1 MKQFLIKYWFIL
13 LIIAGVVYSCKKME
27 EYPVIPAI
35 EYEDFIKLYNPSQG
49 IFDRGVFKISF
60 TDGDGDI
67 GLTQNDTLPP
77 YEYNLFITYYEIQYG
92 DTVEVVLT
100 KYNHETGQY
109 DTLTFNGRIPILT
122 PQGSNKSIKGEIED
136 TLFIYNYSSDFDTIM
151 YDAYIVDRAL
161 HKSNVVQTPLIIR
174 K

>member
-1 MKQFLIKYWFIL
+1 MKQLLIKYWFIL
-13 LIIAGVVYSCKKME
+13 LIIAGVFYSCKKME

-35 EYEDFIKLYNPSQG
+35 EYENFIKLYNS
-49 IFDRGVFKISF
+49 DRGVFKISF

-77 YEYNLFITYYEIQYG
+77 YEYNLFITYYEIHYG
-92 DTVEVVLT
+92 DTVEVILT

-109 DTLTFNGRIPILT
+109 DTLTFNGRIPMLT
-122 PQGSNKSIKGEIED
+122 PEGSNKSIKGEIED

-151 YDAYIVDRAL
+151 FDAYIVDRAL
-161 HKSNVVQTPLIIR
+161 NKSNIIQTPLIIR

>member
-13 LIIAGVVYSCKKME
+13 LIIAGVVYSCKKTE

-35 EYEDFIKLYNPSQG
+35 KYENFIKLYNS
-49 IFDRGVFKISF
+49 DRGVFKISF

-92 DTVEVVLT
+92 DTVEVILT

-109 DTLTFNGRIPILT
+109 DTLTFNGRIPMLT
-122 PQGSNKSIKGEIED
+122 PEGSNKSIKGEIED

-151 YDAYIVDRAL
+151 FDAYIVDRAL
-161 HKSNVVQTPLIIR
+161 NKSNIIQTPLIIR